1 MNLAVVKKVRSE
13 FLSALRM
20 EGTIPSKGIE
30 RLERLMSDMD
40 NFSEIEFDKL
50 LDEMVKDES

>member
-1 MNLAVVKKVRSE
+1 MNVVVVKKVKAE
-13 FLSALRM
+13 FLSMLRS

-50 LDEMVKDES
+50 LDKMVKDES